1 MNSPAL
7 RRNLPVMRKQFYQL
21 AIIAFAAALFI
32 CLYLLARFND
42 RGKLADS

>member
-1 MNSPAL
+1 MFS
-7 RRNLPVMRKQFYQL
+7 L
-21 AIIAFAAALFI
+21 AAIQEMWANAWPIIAFAAALFI